1 MMNSI
6 LPTQLGPPP
15 RSRHRK
21 SPRKLARCWYV
32 FHLMPLPPISVPTTV
47 SVGCPSK
54 SHCLPSVCS
63 CWFCFELR
71 HMDRERST
79 HMVVQRL
86 LSADLKKGIDIKKW
100 QNPAGLISCQAIYQP
115 WTKWSGLRRSVEV
128 ERQLVVY
135 STWNRAQIRESG
147 IKDPW
152 EQIFYFYFFLPA
164 WIFCFCGLMYQTDHF
179 PRSTHPASRPAVR
192 GMMKTK

>member
-1 MMNSI
+1 MNRYSI
-6 LPTQLGPPP
+6 LLGPPS

-21 SPRKLARCWYV
+21 SPRKLARCWRV
-32 FHLMPLPPISVPTTV
+32 FHLMPLPPTSMPTTV

-63 CWFCFELR
+63 CWVCFELR

-79 HMVVQRL
+79 HMEVQRL
-86 LSADLKKGIDIKKW
+86 LSADLKKGIDSKKW
-100 QNPAGLISCQAIYQP
+100 ENPAGLISCQAIYQP

-135 STWNRAQIRESG
+135 STWNRAQIRKSG

-152 EQIFYFYFFLPA
+152 EQIFFFFFFYQHEFFASAVWCTKL
-164 WIFCFCGLMYQTDHF
+164 ITSHTLLILHF
-179 PRSTHPASRPAVR
+179 EC
-192 GMMKTK
+192 K